1 MKKRTL
7 FLAMTALMITMTSGG
22 SLTAVYADEIP
33 TEAAETSES
42 TELPIK
48 SLTAKIVDENPYNRN
63 VLSQDK
69 FEADGGQGT
78 VTGWLN
84 TVTVENVHPNTTV
97 ALRMKGIS
105 GETGSLKL
113 YSYETDGS
121 LKEVPAELWHIQ
133 TEAGETPD
141 TLSDNILYEVHFTVQ
156 DNEAF
161 DLCEEEKEIKISAV
175 LGNA

>member
-1 MKKRTL
+1 
-7 FLAMTALMITMTSGG
+7 
-22 SLTAVYADEIP
+22 
-33 TEAAETSES
+33 
-42 TELPIK
+42 
-48 SLTAKIVDENPYNRN
+48 
-63 VLSQDK
+63 
-69 FEADGGQGT
+69 
-78 VTGWLN
+78 
-84 TVTVENVHPNTTV
+84 
-97 ALRMKGIS
+97 MKGIS

-161 DLCEEEKEIKISAV
+161 DLCEEEKKKLKSQLYLETHKQTCIGSIPNALTANPWILSA
-175 LGNA
+175 ASS

>member
-1 MKKRTL
+1 M
-7 FLAMTALMITMTSGG
+7 
-22 SLTAVYADEIP
+22 ADR
-33 TEAAETSES
+33 
-42 TELPIK
+42 EL
-48 SLTAKIVDENPYNRN
+48 
-63 VLSQDK
+63 
-69 FEADGGQGT
+69 
-78 VTGWLN
+78 VTGMAEYMSQLKN
-84 TVTVENVHPNTTV
+84 DSSNTTV

-161 DLCEEEKEIKISAV
+161 DLCEEEKEIKISHV